1 MKQITMYKADDGEM
15 YETVEE
21 AEWGDRRASLK
32 ASLDDAGT
40 DWRNV
45 HISMLLDNV
54 LAWVDN
60 QSSAHNDE

>member
-1 MKQITMYKADDGEM
+1 MKRITMYQGNDGVM
-15 YETVEE
+15 YETDEE

-32 ASLDDAGT
+32 AWLDDAGT

-54 LAWVDN
+54 LAWVDG
-60 QSSAHNDE
+60 QDVVPEE